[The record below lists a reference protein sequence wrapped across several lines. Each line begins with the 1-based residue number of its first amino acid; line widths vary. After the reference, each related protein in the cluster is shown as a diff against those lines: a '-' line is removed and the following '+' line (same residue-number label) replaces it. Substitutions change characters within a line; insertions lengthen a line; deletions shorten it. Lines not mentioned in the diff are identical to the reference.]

1 MKRILIN
8 AQVCSG
14 CRACEV
20 SCVAHHENVFGAAAA
35 RIRVSKIESQGIDR
49 PHVCWQCQRALCM
62 EACPVEALIRDE
74 QTGAV
79 LLLEGEC
86 IGCGE
91 CVAACPFVVALLPPE
106 NGLALICDLCDGDPS
121 CVKRCATGAI
131 VYAEPNTAAAGKRYP
146 RAVQLIDK
154 GE

>member
-1 MKRILIN
+1 MKQILIN
-8 AQVCSG
+8 AELCSG

-20 SCVAHHENVFGAAAA
+20 ACVAHHEHAFGTAAA

-49 PHVCWQCQRALCM
+49 PHVCRQCQRALCM
-62 EACPVEALIRDE
+62 EACPVEALTRDPR
-74 QTGAV
+74 TGAIV
-79 LLLEGEC
+79 LLEDEC

-91 CVAACPFVVALLPPE
+91 CVAACPFGVALLHPQT
-106 NGLALICDLCDGDPS
+106 GLALICNLCDGDPS

-131 VYAEPNTAAAGKRYP
+131 IYAEPNGGAADKRYTQ
-146 RAVQLIDK
+146 AVRPVA